1 MFIKIVPNSKG
12 KKGTYFCYLVESY
25 RENGRIKHR
34 TLRNFGLLEEDQV
47 PFLKAMYAKKKPR
60 LVYDDETMQYR
71 TKAVIKT
78 ALEDLTQII
87 NSDEISSAARTTA
100 RGFTQSRKITLQD
113 VILYYTFRHGETTNK
128 DIIDEVNEL
137 SVEMKKIVPKMM

>member
-47 PFLKAMYAKKKPR
+47 PFLKAMYA
-60 LVYDDETMQYR
+60 TN
-71 TKAVIKT
+71 
-78 ALEDLTQII
+78 TQ
-87 NSDEISSAARTTA
+87 R
-100 RGFTQSRKITLQD
+100 
-113 VILYYTFRHGETTNK
+113 
-128 DIIDEVNEL
+128 
-137 SVEMKKIVPKMM
+137 